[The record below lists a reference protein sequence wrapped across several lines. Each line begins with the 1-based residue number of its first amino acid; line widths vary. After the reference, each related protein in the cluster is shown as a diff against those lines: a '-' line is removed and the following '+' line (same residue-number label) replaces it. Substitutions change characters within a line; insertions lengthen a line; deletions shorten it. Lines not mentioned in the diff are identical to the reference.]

1 MSQESNDFRLFKD
14 LWSLLDGERTGG
26 VSVENLLYLLLIIRG
41 GKLPSREKNFVVD
54 SSKETPF

>member
-14 LWSLLDGERTGG
+14 LWSLLEGEKTGG

-41 GKLPSREKNFVVD
+41 AKLPSREKNFVTD
-54 SSKETPF
+54 TIKE